1 MPVCLR
7 GKDNKRRRNNKN
19 PKRASGISASLNLKI
34 KAFLNA
40 KLIGYLSKMA
50 SRAGKIEKQRQ
61 EEQPQIIRVRTP
73 RGDEVLGIIEQRVG
87 ANRMIVKCLDGKE
100 RNCRIP
106 GALRRG
112 LWIRP
117 GDTVIVKPWEFDGD
131 KRGDV
136 IYKYTPASI
145 EWLKRKGFLK
155 EVENEF

>member
-1 MPVCLR
+1 MSQF
-7 GKDNKRRRNNKN
+7 KDKRKKNKPRD
-19 PKRASGISASLNLKI
+19 
-34 KAFLNA
+34 FT
-40 KLIGYLSKMA
+40 
-50 SRAGKIEKQRQ
+50 
-61 EEQPQIIRVRTP
+61 EQPVFTRVKIP
-73 RGDEVLGIIEQRVG
+73 KNKEVLGVIEQRVG

-117 GDTVIVKPWEFDGD
+117 GDTVIVKPWEFESD

-136 IYKYTPASI
+136 IFKYTATQV

-155 EVENEF
+155 EVEGEF